1 MNEVRRTVNAPL
13 ARAIVSA
20 IGAWGADRGAGTDR
34 AVVVVALLL
43 LLAALAATI
52 FRLRLGLNFNDEPFY
67 VALPY
72 RFLMGDRMFIDELNY
87 LQFSSVLTYPVV
99 AAWVYF
105 FGNEGIVLAM
115 RVAYFVFASAVGLAA
130 FLALKSR
137 LARPLAIIAAAVIP
151 AFIPWGIP
159 APSYNTVGA
168 GFLTISLFTAY
179 LSRSSDR
186 SWLAL
191 IAGVAQGAATTAY
204 PPLIVGSVGLFAAA
218 LMRGDRTRWR
228 VLGFYAIGVGLVL
241 LPAAAA
247 LLRIGSANLLESYRF
262 SVALGTQGG
271 GIGKLVQVLRGGA
284 SALVHQWP
292 LIVALAVLAAMR
304 AVRTGW
310 ADRISLLTR
319 LVLPATLIPVA
330 GFDRVTDSLGLV
342 AYWGLAGMVL
352 YPLSK
357 PNSDDWDMF
366 SYVMAPSLLA
376 GALYAYA
383 SNNGYVNA
391 GFGLLPAAV
400 AGSWF
405 LARTILSS
413 DALKSRSERL
423 RGFAALFPLTMLLI
437 MVVVAQYRGFYNDGP
452 FPALTRTVRDGAF
465 RGIQTTESNTKFI
478 SELQADLGQLTLPS
492 DRILFFDN
500 FPAGYIMTRLRAA
513 TSTVWS
519 PSLTLSPQLDVGRVV
534 RYYGEG
540 GTQPTVA
547 VRLNL
552 YGMKYPVEH
561 PVAEYL
567 ARAGFKE
574 VLTRPDYSIFKPSQ
588 ASGSPEP

>member
-1 MNEVRRTVNAPL
+1 MNEVRRTVNAPS

-20 IGAWGADRGAGTDR
+20 IGARGADRGAGTDR

-115 RVAYFVFASAVGLAA
+115 RVAYFVFASAVGLSA

-247 LLRIGSANLLESYRF
+247 
-262 SVALGTQGG
+262 GG
-271 GIGKLVQVLRGGA
+271 HRV
-284 SALVHQWP
+284 
-292 LIVALAVLAAMR
+292 R
-304 AVRTGW
+304 AVG
-310 ADRISLLTR
+310 DHENLGNPGI
-319 LVLPATLIPVA
+319 A
-330 GFDRVTDSLGLV
+330 GGDHGGDGPGFG
-342 AYWGLAGMVL
+342 
-352 YPLSK
+352 
-357 PNSDDWDMF
+357 
-366 SYVMAPSLLA
+366 A
-376 GALYAYA
+376 GAFGVGHVFHVA
-383 SNNGYVNA
+383 A
-391 GFGLLPAAV
+391 G
-400 AGSWF
+400 
-405 LARTILSS
+405 I
-413 DALKSRSERL
+413 
-423 RGFAALFPLTMLLI
+423 
-437 MVVVAQYRGFYNDGP
+437 DG
-452 FPALTRTVRDGAF
+452 TRDGAQGGPDLEA
-465 RGIQTTESNTKFI
+465 GIGGI
-478 SELQADLGQLTLPS
+478 SVFAHGGGGGKQGH
-492 DRILFFDN
+492 
-500 FPAGYIMTRLRAA
+500 G
-513 TSTVWS
+513 TSGFGC
-519 PSLTLSPQLDVGRVV
+519 PSLGCGAQ
-534 RYYGEG
+534 
-540 GTQPTVA
+540 
-547 VRLNL
+547 
-552 YGMKYPVEH
+552 
-561 PVAEYL
+561 
-567 ARAGFKE
+567 
-574 VLTRPDYSIFKPSQ
+574 
-588 ASGSPEP
+588 